1 MAAVIGW
8 RPFCRCSATPAW
20 TLTSPRT
27 APPRRKAGEHDLRLP
42 PMNRHLPRLAVL
54 ALPAAL
60 FVSLSATYFL
70 MPSFAA
76 SAADKADAAAQR
88 PALTVTVDVPRRDSL
103 PLRLSANGDIAAWQ
117 EASIGAGVADLRLTE
132 VRVNVGDVV
141 KAGQVLAV
149 FDEETVRI
157 DLAQAQAA
165 VAEAEAAVAEAAANA
180 QRAREL
186 QESGALSRQLITQYL
201 TAERTAQA
209 RLASARAAADAQA
222 LRLKRTRVLAPDDGV
237 ISARSATVGAVNAM
251 GTELFRMVR
260 RGRLEWRAA
269 LTSAELGKVAAGTGV
284 TLTLPSGE
292 QVAGAVRMVA
302 PTVDT
307 QSRSGLVY
315 VDIPRPG
322 GARAGMFARGE
333 FQLGA
338 SEGMTLPQQA
348 VVVREAFSYVF
359 RVGDDGR
366 VSQLKV
372 RTGRRVGER
381 VEVLEGLPA
390 EARVAVVGAGFLND
404 GDLVRVVEA
413 PAPAAVPAAR

>member
-1 MAAVIGW
+1 
-8 RPFCRCSATPAW
+8 
-20 TLTSPRT
+20 
-27 APPRRKAGEHDLRLP
+27 
-42 PMNRHLPRLAVL
+42 MNRHLPRLAVL
-54 ALPAAL
+54 ALPAAI
-60 FVSLSATYFL
+60 FVSLSAAYFL
-70 MPSFAA
+70 MPSSAA

-103 PLRLSANGDIAAWQ
+103 PLRLTANGDIAAWQ

-180 QRAREL
+180 QRARDL

-209 RLASARAAADAQA
+209 RLASAKAAAEAQA

-269 LTSAELGKVAAGTGV
+269 LTSAELGKVATGTGV

-292 QVAGAVRMVA
+292 QVAGTVRMVA

-307 QSRSGLVY
+307 QSRSGLIY
-315 VDIPRPG
+315 VDIPRAG

-359 RVGDDGR
+359 RVGGDGR

-390 EARVAVVGAGFLND
+390 EARVAVAGAGFLND
-404 GDLVRVVEA
+404 GDLVRVAEA
-413 PAPAAVPAAR
+413 PAPAAAPAAR